1 MRTFYIGLVLIPVL
15 SLTLLLNSGCQ
26 PNNPTNP
33 APTPTPVPGPYS
45 SAPVTVMFDVY
56 PNIQGIAYDSSQLW
70 ITSRTVTS
78 GALGLFE
85 CSTLGVTATAVTMFN
100 GGTTFASNNFVNA
113 GPDGSLYVT
122 DSPVSWTSNLG
133 CVYVFDS
140 TGAYQNMVSIGGILS
155 NAVVN
160 SAGTTLFVLSYLP
173 QAVYTY
179 SISGTGA
186 GKTFSA
192 AATFSIPQSGNG
204 AIHYPLILAADSS
217 SNLYVSNSEV
227 GYAVEFGP
235 TGNYL
240 KTLGTSSPG
249 QNWGLTLDG
258 SGNIFVANSAS
269 GYIQEFDSAGNPVRS
284 FGQGIL
290 NQPEQI
296 TLDSVGN
303 LFVANEGL
311 DQIIEFK
318 K

>member
-1 MRTFYIGLVLIPVL
+1 MKKIPVL
-15 SLTLLLNSGCQ
+15 LVLLLSGIIAGCEGKS
-26 PNNPTNP
+26 PISLPSLPASNN
-33 APTPTPVPGPYS
+33 TPVPAPYS
-45 SAPVTVMFDVY
+45 SAPVTVLSGTY
-56 PNIQGIAYDSSQLW
+56 PDLQGIACDNSQLW
-70 ITSRTVTS
+70 ITWGQS
-78 GALGLFE
+78 GVSPNLGLFE
-85 CSTLGVTATAVTMFN
+85 CSTAGVTATAVTVFN

-122 DSPVSWTSNLG
+122 DTPVSWTNSLG
-133 CVYVFDS
+133 RVYVFDS

-160 SAGTTLFVLSYLP
+160 AAGTTLFVLSYNP

-204 AIHYPLILAADSS
+204 AIHYPLILAADSGN
-217 SNLYVSNSEV
+217 NLYVSNSEV
-227 GYAVEFGP
+227 GYAVEFDP
-235 TGNYL
+235 SGNYI
-240 KTLGTSSPG
+240 KTLGSVATS
-249 QNWGLTLDG
+249 QNWGLAIDG
-258 SGNIFVANSAS
+258 AGNIFVANSGN
-269 GYIQEFDSAGNPVRS
+269 GYIQEFNSAGSPVTS

-296 TLDSVGN
+296 TLDPSGN
-303 LFVANEGL
+303 LFVANYGL